1 MLAHMEQTWTS
12 DQTDPIDRLYIQYGY
27 LSCFPA
33 NTMVCWTAGNDVHK
47 AGITLEFA
55 FDVAF
60 QGVLGI
66 GNNISRWSKEQREL
80 AKRKIAQYKEIRH
93 LIQNGIVSRLQSPFE
108 GNRVAIQYTSESGD
122 ESVVLC
128 YNLTEVIDGATSD
141 ALQSRRLKLD
151 ALLPDATYQVGD
163 KSFTGKYLMEIGL
176 PWTLKGSYKSC
187 VINLK
192 AVK

>member
-1 MLAHMEQTWTS
+1 M
-12 DQTDPIDRLYIQYGY
+12 
-27 LSCFPA
+27 
-33 NTMVCWTAGNDVHK
+33 
-47 AGITLEFA
+47 
-55 FDVAF
+55 
-60 QGVLGI
+60 
-66 GNNISRWSKEQREL
+66 
-80 AKRKIAQYKEIRH
+80 
-93 LIQNGIVSRLQSPFE
+93 
-108 GNRVAIQYTSESGD
+108 AIQYTSESGD

-128 YNLTEVIDGATSD
+128 YNLAEVVDGATSD

-163 KSFTGKYLMEIGL
+163 KNFTGKYLMEIGL